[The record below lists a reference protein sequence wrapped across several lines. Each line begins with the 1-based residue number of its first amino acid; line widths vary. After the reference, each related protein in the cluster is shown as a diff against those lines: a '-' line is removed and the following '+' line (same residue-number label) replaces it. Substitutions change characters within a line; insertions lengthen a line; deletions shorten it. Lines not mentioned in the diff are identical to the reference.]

1 MPSQPEMPVPAAV
14 SASGAAPPTTSPCKP
29 GSPSGGRT
37 VPTVWPASATAP
49 RRPSSTAKRALA
61 SHGIILKRCEGLLDT
76 QLQTMCRAAALRIVF
91 VGTKR
96 LYLRGFDLAFSRTAA
111 SGASGENRG
120 SFPRQPNFFL
130 AFFLIFC
137 IIKPYTIHRYTAG
150 ELFLTPRIFYET
162 R

>member
-1 MPSQPEMPVPAAV
+1 MPSQPEMPVPAAD

-76 QLQTMCRAAALRIVF
+76 QLQTMRRAAALRIVF
-91 VGTKR
+91 SGRSK
-96 LYLRGFDLAFSRTAA
+96 LYLRGFDLAFSRTAI
-111 SGASGENRG
+111 SGASGENCG

-137 IIKPYTIHRYTAG
+137 NIKSYATHRYTVG
-150 ELFLTPRIFYET
+150 ELFLTPRIFL
-162 R
+162 